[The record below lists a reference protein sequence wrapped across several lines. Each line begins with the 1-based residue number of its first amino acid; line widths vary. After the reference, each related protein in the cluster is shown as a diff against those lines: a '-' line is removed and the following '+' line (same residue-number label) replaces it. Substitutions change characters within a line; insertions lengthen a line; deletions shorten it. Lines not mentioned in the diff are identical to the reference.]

1 MAISQVSKG
10 VYIVTPEK
18 ADTQGGKY
26 VSLFTKQREEQWQ
39 LAQKQAAL
47 EADIATKTYSEQL
60 KTYRDRLDKMNDQV
74 RDLQKMRDRV
84 MSGELSAQDRA
95 TLESWRLQAKRDV
108 ELASKDKMTAPGTTT
123 TTTTGA
129 GGRAGKGPVLGEVST
144 DQEAEINAALAEGAN
159 DPAASAAAIKAR
171 RDSRTLGS
179 STPEDTDAQNYKVV
193 NDLADARVGERGIDK
208 DTAVDEV
215 LLELSQTDP
224 QYAASH
230 ARVEAKK
237 AELAT
242 GTVGG
247 TRTSTTTRTG
257 GQYRVERYPGL
268 GETPKAGPDI
278 PVTPRDEMLA
288 DLAARQAAIEADI
301 KAQRAPQFEGFDYI
315 TRAREIAA
323 GRFGPTSPSPAYG
336 QRNALQALLRADP
349 AMQQVILDQY
359 RATLPQTPAVPVAPA
374 GGPAAA
380 PTAAAADL
388 ESRWAKVGVV
398 RPDKVTDPEVIK
410 RTEEFNKTTTGA
422 KRTPEEQAYQEAKE
436 AWAKANAGTPTPPVT
451 IPDTEEFYS
460 PFTMEPGQS
469 AESLLADAVSVG
481 AAAGAP
487 GLLPGAKSALQQLA
501 DTKFKEAE
509 RRMAV
514 ESRIGSEIEAADRP
528 FQIPFEQRGGE
539 TVPFFRKPGGF
550 ADRRALDEYL
560 AGQRDIQ
567 GRQAP
572 PMGTYPTATE
582 PSAASSVASPPV
594 APVTPLAPPE
604 SVPEAGPV
612 PSADIRP
619 EAADLMT
626 PAEIAAYKEMLLAR
640 QGPSLIDVAKKTT
653 FLPPAR
659 LPSPAR
665 PNMAPSAI
673 VAEPVG
679 TIRVPSGV
687 RPPATLPS
695 IGRYTPGPVPVPVP
709 IEGPSTADVAPR
721 TAAEAPAG
729 YFDRPSRPL
738 AANMGAELA
747 MRGAAESAE
756 ATAAAKKQMSDIKA
770 AGAQDT
776 FRGPKPSKTETKE
789 TYLFNR
795 LQTAYPLA
803 KKADK
808 LDRVIASGPGKVAY
822 DLYVANKAKGIPF
835 SKTYEEIT
843 MTFAGD
849 RKSMEQ
855 AHSVALALDIK
866 DSNTAPGGK

>member
-47 EADIATKTYSEQL
+47 EADIASKTYAEQL
-60 KTYRDRLDKMNDQV
+60 KTYRDRIDAMNDQI
-74 RDLQKMRDRV
+74 RDLRKMRERAL
-84 MSGELSAQDRA
+84 SEELTARDKA
-95 TLESWRLQAKRDV
+95 EIEAWRLQADRDAKIAKQ
-108 ELASKDKMTAPGTTT
+108 ENRPRGTTT
-123 TTTTGA
+123 EVEKTGGG
-129 GGRAGKGPVLGEVST
+129 GGRAGKGPALGEVST

-159 DPAASAAAIKAR
+159 DPAASAAAVKAR
-171 RDSRTLGS
+171 RDSRTLGA

-193 NDLADARVGERGIDK
+193 NDLADARVGEKGIDK

-237 AELAT
+237 AQIE
-242 GTVGG
+242 GG
-247 TRTSTTTRTG
+247 TGGGGTTTTRRTG
-257 GQYRVERYPGL
+257 GGAERVPAYEGL
-268 GETPKAGPDI
+268 GTTPKAGPEI
-278 PVTPRDEMLA
+278 PVESR
-288 DLAARQAAIEADI
+288 AAQQAAIDARIAEI
-301 KAQRAPQFEGFDYI
+301 EKNMSGLGTPKFEGFDYI

-380 PTAAAADL
+380 PAAAAADL

-398 RPDKVTDPEVIK
+398 RPD
-410 RTEEFNKTTTGA
+410 TGDKA
-422 KRTPEEQAYQEAKE
+422 KDDADYQAAKE

-460 PFTMEPGQS
+460 PFTMAPGQS

-514 ESRIGSEIEAADRP
+514 ETRIGSEIEAADRP

-550 ADRRALDEYL
+550 ADRRAVDEYL

-594 APVTPLAPPE
+594 APVTPLAPAE

-612 PSADIRP
+612 PPADIRP

-626 PAEIAAYKEMLLAR
+626 PAEIQAYKEMLLAR
-640 QGPSLIDVAKKTT
+640 QGPSVLDVARNTT

-659 LPSPAR
+659 LPSPPR
-665 PNMAPSAI
+665 PSMAPSAI
-673 VAEPVG
+673 AAEPMG

-695 IGRYTPGPVPVPVP
+695 IGRYTPGPGPVPVPV
-709 IEGPSTADVAPR
+709 EGPSTADVAPR

-738 AANMGAELA
+738 AANMGAEMA
-747 MRGAAESAE
+747 IRGAAESAE

-803 KKADK
+803 KKSDK